1 MYLCIFYLRICVFV
15 YLCICLLVFLSVGR
29 LQFQMS
35 DAGGAAIPQLS
46 DPAAIFIRFC
56 QMQFSSD
63 PQFPTSVQVRHGV
76 LCQELSGWQFWDR
89 KTQFKGSVETNW

>member
-1 MYLCIFYLRICVFV
+1 M

-76 LCQELSGWQFWDR
+76 LCQELSGW
-89 KTQFKGSVETNW
+89 